1 MLLVEKNS
9 LYMCYETCPM
19 TPTMSESS
27 KIRELK
33 ERAIYKLTLRY
44 GRPFV
49 VFLNTP
55 RLAGAIGSR
64 PEDGNKQI
72 PASVQQLTRAIRAEG
87 VTLAAMQKYAKYADG
102 LQGMLMDSDKLKRDL
117 LRDKD
122 GSGSGSGSGFLSS
135 VFTTVTGRSPTDSG
149 NPVETLETVKAQ
161 VRKLQN
167 KLSACETSDNRRELQ
182 QAMQELERVN
192 VTVQSLS
199 QQIEDLNKKLREEE
213 AEKARLMTQLST
225 ESQAAERTRQ
235 AAAAAE
241 RKRQAD
247 QLAAER
253 LAAGRKRQAD
263 QLAAERLAAGRLDT
277 IRLEAGRRS
286 ADRRGRSGRTPQG
299 RPQGPRT
306 VDEEQ
311 TKKDECVALP
321 TGFVSAPTVEKKVT
335 TKEIL
340 EFAQAT
346 GFDKNKILV
355 YSNRRN
361 LVGFAF
367 YCPIF
372 GVKIDGRN
380 STVDIDKRGQK
391 VTLKTGRDANGFVI
405 MSDFYVD
412 KESFAAFLASERGTA
427 RAAPAAPATPPE
439 PTRTPVDRFAGI
451 KGTDD
456 LSDSASDSDDEE
468 TCSSSVPDGF
478 IEFRDILGDS
488 ERKKLV
494 NAADGYTGRITR
506 GGLNK
511 DAMVEKMKALGLD
524 TSGQRP
530 DLNARLTEYFLGQ
543 IRAYMGKGGQVR
555 ISIGGNI
562 LGFTYCPVLSISAE
576 NRTAEYESADGKK
589 TSKIGED
596 QYLHDFYVQ
605 DSYTES
611 APAAPTR
618 AVMPEPVAAPVRQS
632 TRSTPAPAPV
642 RQSSTSGIASGLDY
656 QGWQTA
662 TAGTYTARKYG
673 GGKKGKK
680 AASKAK
686 SAAWEKYKKSK
697 GRSLMDRIENFEG
710 VDGVVPALPS
720 IRIPERHEM

>member
-135 VFTTVTGRSPTDSG
+135 VFNTVTGRSPTDSG

-253 LAAGRKRQAD
+253 LAAGR
-263 QLAAERLAAGRLDT
+263 LDT

-361 LVGFAF
+361 WTGTAF
-367 YCPIF
+367 YCPIL

-380 STVDIDKRGQK
+380 STVDIDKR
-391 VTLKTGRDANGFVI
+391 
-405 MSDFYVD
+405 
-412 KESFAAFLASERGTA
+412 
-427 RAAPAAPATPPE
+427 
-439 PTRTPVDRFAGI
+439 
-451 KGTDD
+451 
-456 LSDSASDSDDEE
+456 
-468 TCSSSVPDGF
+468 
-478 IEFRDILGDS
+478 
-488 ERKKLV
+488 
-494 NAADGYTGRITR
+494 
-506 GGLNK
+506 
-511 DAMVEKMKALGLD
+511 
-524 TSGQRP
+524 
-530 DLNARLTEYFLGQ
+530 
-543 IRAYMGKGGQVR
+543 
-555 ISIGGNI
+555 
-562 LGFTYCPVLSISAE
+562 
-576 NRTAEYESADGKK
+576 
-589 TSKIGED
+589 
-596 QYLHDFYVQ
+596 
-605 DSYTES
+605 
-611 APAAPTR
+611 
-618 AVMPEPVAAPVRQS
+618 
-632 TRSTPAPAPV
+632 
-642 RQSSTSGIASGLDY
+642 
-656 QGWQTA
+656 
-662 TAGTYTARKYG
+662 
-673 GGKKGKK
+673 
-680 AASKAK
+680 
-686 SAAWEKYKKSK
+686 
-697 GRSLMDRIENFEG
+697 
-710 VDGVVPALPS
+710 
-720 IRIPERHEM
+720 